1 MHRFDRT
8 AMRLAGLVSILAALA
23 GTAGDLA
30 LEYTPNAAHLMSRQS
45 LYLLDVPPGR
55 LLLGHYLGV
64 VAILLEIA
72 GFWAVYRAL
81 QPAGER
87 YALPFF
93 LVNALGAM
101 LGAAFHATFVFVGLT
116 LQAQARV
123 TGPAY
128 SEFAELLASFSA
140 ARIGLAVPA
149 LFAIMMCSLLYA
161 FTVGF
166 KPTLYPRWMA
176 FCNPLIFLLL
186 IVALTL
192 TVPRS
197 ALVLAPTAINVSHL
211 LFFTCATLASW
222 SGSPASN
229 RRPFVPRIVA

>member
-1 MHRFDRT
+1 MHRFGRT
-8 AMRLAGLVSILAALA
+8 AIRLAGLISILAALS
-23 GTAGDLA
+23 GVAGDLA
-30 LEYTPNAAHLMSRQS
+30 LQYTSNTEHLMSRQS
-45 LYLLDVPPGR
+45 LYLLDVSPGR

-64 VAILLEIA
+64 VAILIEIA
-72 GFWAVYRAL
+72 GFWSVYRAL

-93 LVNALGAM
+93 LVNAFGAM

-116 LQAQARV
+116 LQAQSRV
-123 TGPAY
+123 TGTAY
-128 SEFAELLASFSA
+128 SEFAELLASFNSA
-140 ARIGLAVPA
+140 RVGLAIPA
-149 LFAIMMCSLLYA
+149 LAAIVFGSLLYA

-192 TVPRS
+192 TVPPS
-197 ALVLAPTAINVSHL
+197 ARLLAPTAINLSHL
-211 LFFTCATLASW
+211 LFFICSTTAMW
-222 SGSPASN
+222 SGPPGWN
-229 RRPFVPRIVA
+229 RRSLVPPLLG